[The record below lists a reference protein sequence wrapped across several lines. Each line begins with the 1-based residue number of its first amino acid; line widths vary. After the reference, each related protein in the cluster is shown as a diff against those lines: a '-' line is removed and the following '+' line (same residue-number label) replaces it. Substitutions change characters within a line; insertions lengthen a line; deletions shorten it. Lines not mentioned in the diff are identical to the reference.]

1 MRAVQDVNEQTKQ
14 QRHYPRPRRLSRT
27 TTFEQP
33 LGTAFEKQRLQ
44 SDNATTAFICLPY
57 PWQLVGIQLPLR
69 LSCIY
74 SSRPQQ
80 ETEEESHH
88 VTFREG
94 TRALDSS
101 NRRLISASF
110 LGEIPLDALPSSGLL
125 TLRRITGTRGALMP
139 NRQLTGA
146 CHSLASIPLIRERI
160 ATMCRCSLE
169 A

>member
-1 MRAVQDVNEQTKQ
+1 MSMNRPNSSAVILGQGDCLGLPPSNTSGNCFRETKIAIG
-14 QRHYPRPRRLSRT
+14 QRSNSIYMPPM
-27 TTFEQP
+27 P
-33 LGTAFEKQRLQ
+33 LAACGYSTP
-44 SDNATTAFICLPY
+44 STP
-57 PWQLVGIQLPLR
+57 
-69 LSCIY
+69 SCIY

-80 ETEEESHH
+80 EAEESHH

-94 TRALDSS
+94 TRALD
-101 NRRLISASF
+101 RRWIAVIEGNFSILFGI
-110 LGEIPLDALPSSGLL
+110 ITLDALPSCGLL
-125 TLRRITGTRGALMP
+125 TLGRITGTRGALMP